1 MPRRNLSWL
10 LLVTVVSLV
19 CYHKVAGN
27 QYGRILADTLDR
39 ISRRY
44 YVPVDNLQLFEGA
57 MKGMVGRL
65 DENSAYI
72 SPRKKREFEESITQQ
87 FGGVGMSVGL
97 DPKSKQLLVL
107 SPLVGTPAFEAG
119 IRPGDKILKIDGQN
133 TQGMSLK
140 DAIERMHGKPDTSIT
155 LSILHEGE
163 SVPVDVT
170 MVRKIIQVDTVQ
182 GDIRNPDGSWNFFL
196 PGLDRIGYIRIT
208 AFAEGE
214 KTDEAGKKIKTT
226 VADLKEALQ
235 WLAKHDLR
243 GLVLDLRDN
252 PGGSLRAAVEVCDLF
267 ISSGVIVT
275 TRGREGQIL
284 RSFDASG
291 VSPFTDFPMAIL
303 VNQHS
308 ASASEIVSACL
319 QDHHR
324 AIVVGQQTFGKGT
337 VQEVMDLG
345 EAFGTLKLTIATY
358 WRPSGRNIHRHP
370 DDGKNATWGV
380 TPDEGYRVPVDDEEL
395 TRFYRWRQER
405 DLARLSPDKA
415 AAMRNG
421 TKNFVDRPLAK
432 SLEYLGNKPAAK
444 P

>member
-1 MPRRNLSWL
+1 
-10 LLVTVVSLV
+10 
-19 CYHKVAGN
+19 
-27 QYGRILADTLDR
+27 
-39 ISRRY
+39 
-44 YVPVDNLQLFEGA
+44 
-57 MKGMVGRL
+57 
-65 DENSAYI
+65 
-72 SPRKKREFEESITQQ
+72 
-87 FGGVGMSVGL
+87 
-97 DPKSKQLLVL
+97 
-107 SPLVGTPAFEAG
+107 
-119 IRPGDKILKIDGQN
+119 
-133 TQGMSLK
+133 MSLK
-140 DAIERMHGKPDTSIT
+140 DAIERMHGKPDTPIT

-163 SVPVDVT
+163 SAPVDVT
-170 MVRKIIQVDTVQ
+170 MLRKIIQVDTVQ
-182 GDIRNPDGSWNFFL
+182 GDTRNADGSWNFLL
-196 PGLDRIGYIRIT
+196 PGHDRIGYIRIT

-214 KTDEAGKKIKTT
+214 RTDEAGKKTKTT

-235 WLAKHDLR
+235 GLAKRNLR

-284 RSFDASG
+284 KSFEASG
-291 VSPFTDFPMAIL
+291 VSLFTDFPMAIL

-319 QDHHR
+319 QDHQR

-358 WRPSGRNIHRHP
+358 WRPNGRNIHRRP

-380 TPDEGYRVPVDDEEL
+380 TPDEGYHVPVDDEEL
-395 TRFYRWRQER
+395 TRFYRWRQDR

-415 AAMRNG
+415 VSTPNG
-421 TKNFVDRPLAK
+421 TKDFVDRPLVKA
-432 SLEYLGNKPAAK
+432 LECLERKPATK